1 MGRRARNAMTH
12 FVIRPMESISDFK
25 ECVRLQET
33 IWGPGFSETVP
44 VAILKVSQRL
54 GGVSAGAYDEA
65 GELAG
70 FVYGMTGLED
80 GRTVHWSDMLA
91 VRPGLDSA
99 GLGSRLKAYQRERL
113 LGIGIDTVYWTFD
126 PLESRNAHINFS
138 KLGVIAREYA
148 EDMYGDTTS
157 PLHQG
162 IGTDRLIALW
172 LIGTDRVAGRVG
184 GDHGPDPKADSDAVP
199 VFEIRTDHAVP
210 LPGDPDLEMEARAL
224 LVPIP
229 TSIQAVKVRSADA
242 AREWRRVTRAAL
254 STYLGRGYE
263 VHELYRR
270 DGHSEYLLLYQGG

>member
-1 MGRRARNAMTH
+1 MGRQARNAMTQ
-12 FVIRPMESISDFK
+12 FVIRPMDSISDFK
-25 ECVRLQET
+25 ECVSLQET

-54 GGVSAGAYDEA
+54 GGVAVGAYDEV

-99 GLGSRLKAYQRERL
+99 GLGPRLKAYQREQL
-113 LGIGIDTVYWTFD
+113 LSIGIDTVYWTFD
-126 PLESRNAHINFS
+126 PLESRNAHVNFS
-138 KLGVIAREYA
+138 KLGVIACEYA

-162 IGTDRLIALW
+162 IGTDRLIVLW
-172 LIGTDRVAGRVG
+172 LIGTDRVAGRVA
-184 GDHGPDPKADSDAVP
+184 GDHGPDPEADRDAVP
-199 VFEIRTDHAVP
+199 VFRVRTGRDLP
-210 LPGDPDLEMEARAL
+210 LPAQPDLELEAGAL

-229 TSIQAVKVRSADA
+229 TSIQAVKARSVDA
-242 AREWRRVTRAAL
+242 AMEWRHATRAAL
-254 STYLGRGYE
+254 RTYLERGYQ
-263 VHELYRR
+263 VRELYRR
-270 DGHSEYLLLYQGG
+270 DSHSEYLLLDEGG

>member
-1 MGRRARNAMTH
+1 MGRPARNAMTQ

-33 IWGPGFSETVP
+33 VWGPGFSETVP

-54 GGVSAGAYDEA
+54 GGIAAGAYDQA

-80 GRTVHWSDMLA
+80 GRSVHWSDMLA

-99 GLGSRLKAYQRERL
+99 RQGTRLKAYQRERL
-113 LGIGIDTVYWTFD
+113 LGVGIDTVYWTFD
-126 PLESRNAHINFS
+126 PLESRNAHVNFS

-172 LIGTDRVAGRVG
+172 LIASDRVADRMAGA
-184 GDHGPDPKADSDAVP
+184 HGPDPEADRNAVP
-199 VFEIRTDHAVP
+199 VFQIRTDQDVP
-210 LPGDPDLEMEARAL
+210 LPGNPDLELEARAV

-229 TSIQAVKVRSADA
+229 ASIQAVKARSADA
-242 AREWRRVTRAAL
+242 AREWRHATRAAL
-254 STYLGRGYE
+254 RTYLERGYQ
-263 VHELYRR
+263 VHEFYRR
-270 DGHSEYLLLYQGG
+270 DSHSEYLFLQQGG